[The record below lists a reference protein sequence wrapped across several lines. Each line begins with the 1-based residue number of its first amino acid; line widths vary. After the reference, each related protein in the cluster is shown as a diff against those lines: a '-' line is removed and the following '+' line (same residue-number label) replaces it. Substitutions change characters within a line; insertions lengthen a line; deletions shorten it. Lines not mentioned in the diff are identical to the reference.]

1 MSDKKINKT
10 GDMIFNDGNDKLLH
24 EDDSNID
31 GNAHESNT
39 T

>member
-10 GDMIFNDGNDKLLH
+10 GDMIFQDNDKLLR

-31 GNAHESNT
+31 GDASEGIT